1 MNKNLI
7 NQKNNNNL
15 KLADIYME
23 VVISTLEKS
32 LKKEKNFKI
41 KKSIYE
47 KIIKSYKELEKFL

>member
-1 MNKNLI
+1 
-7 NQKNNNNL
+7 
-15 KLADIYME
+15 ME

-47 KIIKSYKELEKFL
+47 KIIESYKELEKFL